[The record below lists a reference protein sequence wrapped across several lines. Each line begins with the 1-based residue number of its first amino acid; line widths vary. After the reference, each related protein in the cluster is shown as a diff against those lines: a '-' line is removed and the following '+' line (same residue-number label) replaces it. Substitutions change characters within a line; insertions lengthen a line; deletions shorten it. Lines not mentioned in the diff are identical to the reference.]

1 MKILVYAL
9 IGLVVLLIELG
20 VTNHFLIFGVTIDL
34 LLIFTILMSQKTDF
48 KTNIFVALILGGIK
62 DIIVSTVF
70 GVNIVIM
77 ALTVFL
83 IRSAKDK
90 IYENRIWTPIVMIA
104 LGTVGN
110 TLVYYLASLVFYNGV
125 LISGLFIVTF
135 KSIILNL
142 IISLFIRTPFMKL
155 FNQL

>member
-90 IYENRIWTPIVMIA
+90 IYENRIWTPIVMIT
-104 LGTVGN
+104 LGTIGN